1 MFLTNFVTAC
11 TVCDPT
17 TTGNADSGYEATA
30 CTATANTVCTGKY

>member
-11 TVCDPT
+11 TVCDHT
-17 TTGNADSGYEATA
+17 TTGNADSGYQTTA